1 MYVLIFTCLNIRAI
15 YLDLL
20 PDMSSKSFVQSF
32 QRFVNKFGVPDV
44 LYSDN
49 AKSFTQGADAIES
62 FVVSEDGGEFLRH
75 NQIKH
80 QRIPLY
86 SPLVGSMWERMI
98 RVVKDCLH
106 KTVGRSSLEY
116 FSFITT
122 LSDNRRYK
130 LQTSHIHFVR

>member
-1 MYVLIFTCLNIRAI
+1 MYVLIFTCLNIREI

-32 QRFVNKFGVPDV
+32 QRFVNKFGVPDA

-80 QRIPLY
+80 QSIALH
-86 SPLVGSMWERMI
+86 SPWVGRMRERMI

-106 KTVGRSSLEY
+106 KTVGRSSL
-116 FSFITT
+116 
-122 LSDNRRYK
+122 
-130 LQTSHIHFVR
+130 